1 MRGFDRNISHKIWLE
16 PVLGLGAGVD
26 LHVEGEGSPRSTSLH
41 HLLVLVNLE
50 MWLLVTLG
58 DALFSDMSV

>member
-1 MRGFDRNISHKIWLE
+1 MPDFDKNISHEILLE
-16 PVLGLGAGVD
+16 PVLGVGAGVD
-26 LHVEGEGSPRSTSLH
+26 LHVECERSPRSTSLR
-41 HLLVLVNLE
+41 HLLVLLNLE